1 MGLGERT
8 EADKWTYRQADR
20 WGQNHE
26 GRERGQRR
34 RGNIGGG
41 DQRERAGVA
50 GGSLHLLQTPGT
62 SAIGHDV
69 STGWVPESRPMELPV

>member
-1 MGLGERT
+1 M
-8 EADKWTYRQADR
+8 K
-20 WGQNHE
+20 
-26 GRERGQRR
+26 GQRQTSGQIDRQTDGGQKR

-50 GGSLHLLQTPGT
+50 GGSLHLLVHL
-62 SAIGHDV
+62 AAVGHDV

>member
-1 MGLGERT
+1 VKGQ
-8 EADKWTYRQADR
+8 RQTSGQIDR
-20 WGQNHE
+20 QTDGGQNHE

-50 GGSLHLLQTPGT
+50 GGSLHLLVHL
-62 SAIGHDV
+62 AAVGHDV